1 MSTSCNP
8 FVGTS
13 CCRSSCRVLAQILA
27 AVLLDRSCLH
37 IHIDS
42 SVKEISKSVDI
53 WLSYEYMNV
62 RGWNVFFL
70 HYFVL
75 LSLTW
80 VDVLNCF
87 LGTDAVIVVVKTVA
101 FSPLN
106 VSLQDCSK
114 SCERLSAVLVSLQV
128 LPATEVLLTTL
139 EKILFSFEVVEL
151 RLVAGCRCWGLQVVL
166 VAEYF
171 HLCIRGFT
179 RSSKLPANEFKMHML
194 MLDVCWIV

>member
-80 VDVLNCF
+80 VCIKLLSWHRCSNCCGEDSRLF
-87 LGTDAVIVVVKTVA
+87 TSECQSARLLKKLWKAQRSVGITTSTPGNRSIVNNTGKNIVQFWSGRAKA
-101 FSPLN
+101 CCWMQMLRSSSGSSCRIFSP
-106 VSLQDCSK
+106 V
-114 SCERLSAVLVSLQV
+114 
-128 LPATEVLLTTL
+128 
-139 EKILFSFEVVEL
+139 
-151 RLVAGCRCWGLQVVL
+151 
-166 VAEYF
+166 Y
-171 HLCIRGFT
+171 
-179 RSSKLPANEFKMHML
+179 
-194 MLDVCWIV
+194 